1 MNKVLAK
8 PTSIAVTALVLVFL
22 SACDSKKKEVAE
34 NEDDPMEAHEKMDM
48 DYTTVDDSIRKS
60 EVPISAFVAGDSL
73 DFSQEAPAAFK
84 QQLNR
89 VLDAYLALKES
100 LVAADEKKVED
111 ASTGMMAALL
121 EVNDGMLT
129 GSALDFWKEKKFFLM
144 DHVELCKEAD
154 TMEGKRE
161 NFAFVSEAMIKAA
174 DVFGAGRQT
183 LYVQY
188 CPMANGNKGAYW
200 LSEAKEIRN
209 PYMGA
214 QKLTCGETKDTLN

>member
-22 SACDSKKKEVAE
+22 SACEGKKKEVAE
-34 NEDDPMEAHEKMDM
+34 NEADPMEAHGNMDM
-48 DYTTVDDSIRKS
+48 NYGTIDDSIRKNQI
-60 EVPISAFVAGDSL
+60 PITEFVEGGTL

-89 VLDAYLALKES
+89 VVDTYLALKES
-100 LVAADEKKVED
+100 LVAADEKEVER
-111 ASTGMMAALL
+111 ASTRMMAALL
-121 EVNDGMLT
+121 EVNDGLLA
-129 GSALDFWKEKKFFLM
+129 GSAHDFWKEKKFFLM
-144 DHVELCKEAD
+144 DHVELCKEAK

-161 NFAFVSEAMIKAA
+161 NFAFVSETKIKAV

-209 PYMGA
+209 PYMGQQMPA
-214 QKLTCGETKDTLN
+214 CGETRDTLN